1 VEFHALTEIGAVRET
16 HEDAIV
22 IGGTMAAA
30 SGAQIAGSGWI
41 PPGGMVF
48 AVTDGMGGYAG
59 GAAAAGVVAVGM
71 VGAAGGA
78 APGEWAP
85 WLERLSD
92 RVAAAGGAWGTPD
105 MGATAVVLVIRPGR
119 FEVVNVGDCRAY
131 LVADGAVTQLSVDDR
146 ITTARGEA
154 VTQSL
159 GGPSRPLDPHLVDMP
174 APEAGARLILCS
186 DGLFGA
192 IPRAELHALL
202 ARPGGAHEVASAL
215 AEAAYRHQSRDNF
228 SLAVLAIGE
237 AGADQERGELL
248 P

>member
-41 PPGGMVF
+41 PPGGVVF

-59 GAAAAGVVAVGM
+59 GAAAAGVVAASI
-71 VGAAGGA
+71 VGAAGSA
-78 APGEWAP
+78 APDDWAL
-85 WLERLSD
+85 WLEQLSD
-92 RVAAAGGAWGTPD
+92 RVAAAGGAWGTPE
-105 MGATAVVLVIRPGR
+105 MGATAVVLVLRPGR
-119 FEVVNVGDCRAY
+119 IEVVNVGDCRAY
-131 LVADGAVTQLSVDDR
+131 LIAGATVTQLSVDDR
-146 ITTARGEA
+146 IATPRGQA

-159 GGPSRPLDPHLVDMP
+159 GGPSRPIDPHVAAMPVPEGDVRLV
-174 APEAGARLILCS
+174 LCS

-192 IPRAELHALL
+192 IPRDELHALL
-202 ARPGGAHEVASAL
+202 LGPGTAHEIASAL
-215 AEAAYRHQSRDNF
+215 AETAYRHRSRDNF
-228 SLAVLAIGE
+228 SLAVLALGE
-237 AGADQERGELL
+237 QGAGPGRGELL